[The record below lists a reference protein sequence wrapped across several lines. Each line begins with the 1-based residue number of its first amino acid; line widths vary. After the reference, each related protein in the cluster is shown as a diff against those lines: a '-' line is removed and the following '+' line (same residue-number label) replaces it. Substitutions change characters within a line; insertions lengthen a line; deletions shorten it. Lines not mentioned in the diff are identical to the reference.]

1 MKKLLL
7 LSIFAM
13 SLLLATAQDYK
24 KVQNAFLLGRVEDAK
39 TEIDKMATDPKA
51 QAKAETYMWKGKIY
65 AAIFKN
71 QQLSAKYPTAEADA
85 EAALAKY
92 EEMDS
97 TYAVAKEK
105 DGITSYFDMYAGF
118 ISQGSSRYN
127 QILTRIQN
135 DATYNENEKLKDW
148 ANAGKSFVNGIRF
161 IDKIIMN
168 KWTSNSI
175 GMDTTSILYAAI
187 CFQNAKELENAAVYY
202 KRIADNKVK
211 DSNYV
216 DVYRFLVDYYTRG
229 KKDET
234 QFYKYLSVAREV
246 FPALA
251 EEWESYEMD
260 FIDTYDLKAKTDLYA
275 KEEAAG
281 TLTENKYIQ
290 YGSSFANAKMKDD
303 LDSATAAM
311 YNSKAVDA
319 FKKAYAKNN
328 KNAIAAFNSGV
339 IYYNSFGE
347 LDDKV
352 RENIRTVQRINAE
365 KPVEKD
371 PKKKA
376 ATDAKVKAETEP
388 YLKANAALEAP
399 IAQQVDQ
406 AIEWLEKAYT
416 LLKDKATRTNNERS
430 VINKSVDWLANLYGY
445 KRDKVRGKDNAAFD
459 KYEAKFKEFDAL
471 HSKF

>member
-7 LSIFAM
+7 LSMFAM
-13 SLLLATAQDYK
+13 LLQFATAQDYK
-24 KVQNAFLLGRVEDAK
+24 KVNNAVLLGRFEDAK
-39 TEIDKMATDPKA
+39 TEIDKLATDPKA

-71 QQLSAKYPTAEADA
+71 QQLVTKYPNAQSEA

-92 EEMDS
+92 EELDP
-97 TYAVAKEK
+97 TYAIAKEK
-105 DGITSYFDMYAGF
+105 DGITPYFDMYSSF
-118 ISQGSSRYN
+118 INQGTVRFN
-127 QILTRIQN
+127 
-135 DATYNENEKLKDW
+135 AKDW
-148 ANAGKSFVNGIRF
+148 ANAAQSFVNGIKY
-161 IDKIIMN
+161 IDKIIAN
-168 KWTSNSI
+168 KWTSNEI

-187 CFQNAKELENAAVYY
+187 CFQNAKQLEDASVQY

-211 DSNYV
+211 DTNYV

-229 KKDET
+229 KKDEG
-234 QFYKYLSVAREV
+234 QFYKYLAIAKEV
-246 FPALA
+246 FPTWN

-290 YGSSFANAKMKDD
+290 YGSAFANAKMKDD

-311 YNSKAVDA
+311 YNNKAVEA
-319 FKKAYAKNN
+319 FKKAFAKNE

-339 IYYNSFGE
+339 IYYNNFGE

-352 RENIRTVQRINAE
+352 RDNIRTVQRINAE

-376 ATDAKVKAETEP
+376 AADAKAKAETEP
-388 YLKANAALEAP
+388 YLKANAALEGP
-399 IAQQVDQ
+399 ITQQVDQ
-406 AIEWLEKAYT
+406 AIEWLEKSYN

-430 VINKSVDWLANLYGY
+430 VINKSVDWLANLYSY

-459 KYEAKFKEFDAL
+459 KFEAKFKEYDGL

>member
-7 LSIFAM
+7 LSMFAM
-13 SLLLATAQDYK
+13 SLQLVTAQDYK
-24 KVQNAFLLGRVEDAK
+24 KVNNAVLLGRIEDAK

-71 QQLSAKYPTAEADA
+71 QQLNAKYPNAEAEA
-85 EAALAKY
+85 EAALRKY
-92 EEMDS
+92 EELDP
-97 TYAVAKEK
+97 TFAVAKEK
-105 DGITSYFDMYAGF
+105 DGIASYFDMYSSY
-118 ISQGSSRYN
+118 INQGTARFH
-127 QILTRIQN
+127 
-135 DATYNENEKLKDW
+135 AKDW
-148 ANAGKSFVNGIRF
+148 ANAGQSFVNGIKY
-161 IDKIIMN
+161 IDQIINN
-168 KWTSNSI
+168 KWTSNNI
-175 GMDTTSILYAAI
+175 AMDTTSILYAAI
-187 CFQNAKELENAAVYY
+187 CFQNAKQLENASVYY
-202 KRIADNKVK
+202 KRIADNKVN
-211 DSNYV
+211 DTNYV

-229 KKDET
+229 KKDES
-234 QFYKYLSVAREV
+234 QFYKYLTIAKEV
-246 FPALA
+246 FPVHN
-251 EEWESYEMD
+251 EEWESYELD

-290 YGSSFANAKMKDD
+290 YGSAFANAKMKDD

-311 YNSKAVDA
+311 YNNKAVEA
-319 FKKAYAKNN
+319 FKKAFAKND

-339 IYYNSFGE
+339 IYYNNFGE

-352 RENIRTVQRINAE
+352 RDNIRTVQRINAE

-376 ATDAKVKAETEP
+376 AADAKVKAETEP
-388 YLKANAALEAP
+388 YLKANIALEAP
-399 IAQQVDQ
+399 ITQQVDQ

-416 LLKDKATRTNNERS
+416 ILKDKATRTNNEKS
-430 VINKSVDWLANLYGY
+430 VINKSVDWLANLYSY

-459 KYEAKFKEFDAL
+459 KFEAKFKEFDAL

>member
-13 SLLLATAQDYK
+13 SLQIATAQDYK
-24 KVQNAFLLGRVEDAK
+24 KVKNAVLLGRIEDAK
-39 TEIDKMATDPKA
+39 TEIDKLIADPKTPV
-51 QAKAETYMWKGKIY
+51 KAETYMWKGRIY

-71 QQLSAKYPTAEADA
+71 QQLNAKFANAEAEA
-85 EAALAKY
+85 EAALRKY
-92 EEMDS
+92 EELDP
-97 TYAVAKEK
+97 TYAVAIAN
-105 DGITSYFDMYAGF
+105 DGISSYFDMYTSF
-118 ISQGSSRYN
+118 IAQGSKRFE
-127 QILTRIQN
+127 Q
-135 DATYNENEKLKDW
+135 KDW
-148 ANAGKSFVNGIRF
+148 ANAGQSFVNGIKY
-161 IDKIIMN
+161 IDQIIAN
-168 KWTSNSI
+168 KWTSNTI
-175 GMDTTSILYAAI
+175 PMDTTSILYAAI
-187 CFQNAKELENAAVYY
+187 CFQNAKELEKASLYY
-202 KRIADNKVK
+202 KKIADNKVN
-211 DSNYV
+211 DTNYV

-229 KKDET
+229 KKDEA
-234 QFYKYLSVAREV
+234 QFYKYLGLSREV
-246 FPALA
+246 FPAFN

-290 YGSSFANAKMKDD
+290 YGSAFANAKMKDD
-303 LDSATAAM
+303 LDSTTAAM
-311 YNSKAVDA
+311 YNSKALEA
-319 FKKAYAKNN
+319 FKKAYAKNE
-328 KNAIAAFNSGV
+328 KNAIAAFNTGV
-339 IYYNSFGE
+339 IHYNNFGE

-352 RENIRTVQRINAE
+352 RDNIRTVQRINSE
-365 KPVEKD
+365 KPIEKD

-376 ATDAKVKAETEP
+376 AAEAKVKAETEP

-399 IAQQVDQ
+399 IAKEVDQ
-406 AIEWLEKAYT
+406 AVEWLEKAFT

-430 VINKSVDWLANLYGY
+430 VINKSVDWLANLYSY

>member
-7 LSIFAM
+7 LSMFAM
-13 SLLLATAQDYK
+13 LLQFATAQDYK
-24 KVQNAFLLGRVEDAK
+24 KVNNAVLLGRLEDAK
-39 TEIDKMATDPKA
+39 TEIDKLATDPKA

-65 AAIFKN
+65 AAILKN
-71 QQLSAKYPTAEADA
+71 QQLAAKYPNAESEA
-85 EAALAKY
+85 ESALAKY
-92 EEMDS
+92 EELDPA
-97 TYAVAKEK
+97 YAVAKEK
-105 DGITSYFDMYAGF
+105 DGITAYFDMYSSF
-118 ISQGSSRYN
+118 INQGTVRFN
-127 QILTRIQN
+127 
-135 DATYNENEKLKDW
+135 AKDW
-148 ANAGKSFVNGIRF
+148 ANAAQSFVNGVKY
-161 IDKIIMN
+161 IDKIIAN
-168 KWTSNSI
+168 KWTSNEI

-187 CFQNAKELENAAVYY
+187 CFQNAKQLENASVHY

-211 DSNYV
+211 DTNYV

-229 KKDET
+229 KKDEA
-234 QFYKYLSVAREV
+234 QFYKYLGLAREV
-246 FPALA
+246 FPSWN

-290 YGSSFANAKMKDD
+290 YGSAFANAKMKDD

-311 YNSKAVDA
+311 YNNKAVEA
-319 FKKAYAKNN
+319 FKKAYAKNE

-339 IYYNSFGE
+339 IYYNNFGE

-352 RENIRTVQRINAE
+352 RDNIRTVQRINAE

-376 ATDAKVKAETEP
+376 AADAKAKAETEP
-388 YLKANAALEAP
+388 YLKANAALETP
-399 IAQQVDQ
+399 ITQQVDQ
-406 AIEWLEKAYT
+406 AIEWLEKAYN

-430 VINKSVDWLANLYGY
+430 VINKSVDWLANLYSY

-459 KYEAKFKEFDAL
+459 KYEAKFKEYDGL

>member
-7 LSIFAM
+7 LSMFAM
-13 SLLLATAQDYK
+13 LLQFATAQDYK
-24 KVQNAFLLGRVEDAK
+24 KVNNAVLLGRLEDAK
-39 TEIDKMATDPKA
+39 TEIDKLATDPKA

-65 AAIFKN
+65 AAILKN
-71 QQLSAKYPTAEADA
+71 QQLSAKYPNAESEA
-85 EAALAKY
+85 EAAITKY
-92 EEMDS
+92 EELDPA
-97 TYAVAKEK
+97 YAVAKEK
-105 DGITSYFDMYAGF
+105 DGITAYFDMYSSF
-118 ISQGSSRYN
+118 INQGTARFH
-127 QILTRIQN
+127 
-135 DATYNENEKLKDW
+135 AKDW
-148 ANAGKSFVNGIRF
+148 ANAAQSFVNGIKY
-161 IDKIIMN
+161 IDKIILN
-168 KWTSNSI
+168 KWTSNEI
-175 GMDTTSILYAAI
+175 AMDTTSILYAAI
-187 CFQNAKELENAAVYY
+187 CFQNAKQLENAAVHY

-211 DSNYV
+211 DTNYV

-229 KKDET
+229 KKDEA
-234 QFYKYLSVAREV
+234 QFFKYLGLAREV
-246 FPALA
+246 FPTWN

-290 YGSSFANAKMKDD
+290 YGSAFANAKMKDD

-311 YNSKAVDA
+311 YNNKAVEA
-319 FKKAYAKNN
+319 FKKAYAKNE

-339 IYYNSFGE
+339 IYYNNFGE

-352 RENIRTVQRINAE
+352 RDNIRTVQRINAE

-376 ATDAKVKAETEP
+376 AADAKAKAETEP

-399 IAQQVDQ
+399 ITQQVDQ
-406 AIEWLEKAYT
+406 AIEWLEKAYS

-430 VINKSVDWLANLYGY
+430 VINKSVDWLANLYSY

-459 KYEAKFKEFDAL
+459 KYEAKFKEYDGL